1 MLIKPINMT
10 LDSFLGRSKYY
21 QTCVLLFVF
30 LVVSLTKSHFSYHL
44 ISFPL
49 IAVSIGSLLVKFDLT
64 KNKVFWVSILLL
76 LLLSVL
82 QDWTMPANHDY
93 LLIYFISI
101 VLLSSSSD
109 ASISDARLET
119 HSLILFV
126 LTFCLAGLQ
135 KLLSPQ
141 FIDGSYLS
149 YAYHSGHFTP
159 FLLNKIA
166 FFNESFQNNQEIL
179 KELMQSDPN
188 LGKVSTLGYRIT
200 GSEPFFKYLSWTV
213 VLIEF
218 IIGVMAIFFRKSK
231 VFLWLVLAFCTLV
244 FLARPEGFVCVMLI
258 LVWPHLPEKKGK
270 IHYAYLLVMILILA
284 MIVLNKAFR

>member
-1 MLIKPINMT
+1 
-10 LDSFLGRSKYY
+10 
-21 QTCVLLFVF
+21 
-30 LVVSLTKSHFSYHL
+30 
-44 ISFPL
+44 
-49 IAVSIGSLLVKFDLT
+49 
-64 KNKVFWVSILLL
+64 
-76 LLLSVL
+76 
-82 QDWTMPANHDY
+82 MPANHDY
-93 LLIYFISI
+93 LLIYFIAI

-159 FLLNKIA
+159 FLLNKIT

-179 KELMQSDPN
+179 KALMQSDPN
-188 LGKVSTLGYRIT
+188 LEKVSTLGLHYS
-200 GSEPFFKYLSWTV
+200 SESFFKYLSWTV
-213 VLIEF
+213 VLVEF
-218 IIGVMAIFFRKSK
+218 IIGVLAIFFRKSK

-244 FLARPEGFVCVMLI
+244 FLARPEGFVCVMLV
-258 LVWPHLPEKKGK
+258 LVASPSREKRQDPLRIFVGHDFDLSHDRAKQSIQIEFCK
-270 IHYAYLLVMILILA
+270 MTLFNPY
-284 MIVLNKAFR
+284 